1 MALQNAATNTLGR
14 FYQLDMEALL
24 GVGVHG
30 IVRRAYSLS
39 PFRDESLGSA
49 TTTTTTSE
57 TSTYQYH
64 HHNQLSAFAP
74 AQALFRRNKPQ
85 SSRRN
90 STDIDPDMPVSRRAD
105 CPVPTSRSDKH
116 LLRQFSTP
124 APLDDDDDDDNDDGA
139 VDLTTR
145 PRSVAVKTISRNA
158 NGPVTVASE
167 VLIARARLNHHAVA
181 RVIDLFETVHEVH
194 VVMEECHGP
203 CLSEH
208 VLKHGAVKEHMAR
221 HIFLPI
227 LKGVGYMHACGIV
240 HWDISPSNIMF
251 AEADSLAE
259 PKIIDF
265 GTARPVNPG
274 TGRVPEECGIFHE
287 KGKVA
292 SLACASPELLTS
304 KAHRYATKADMWQLG
319 CVLYFLLMARLPFC
333 KRNAQDLSVSAT
345 ILAFCKKRSAQRE
358 NFLFGEGVVGGERV
372 GKEAKQ
378 LLMKLLCPNARMRPN
393 AVQCL
398 RDFGFLKEDVRE
410 V

>member
-1 MALQNAATNTLGR
+1 
-14 FYQLDMEALL
+14 MEALL

-49 TTTTTTSE
+49 TTTTTASE
-57 TSTYQYH
+57 MSVHQYH
-64 HHNQLSAFAP
+64 LHAQPSAFAP
-74 AQALFRRNKPQ
+74 AQALFRRSKPHT
-85 SSRRN
+85 SRRN
-90 STDIDPDMPVSRRAD
+90 STDTDPDMSVSRRAD
-105 CPVPTSRSDKH
+105 CPVSASRSDKH
-116 LLRQFSTP
+116 LLRQFSARG
-124 APLDDDDDDDNDDGA
+124 APPDDDDGA
-139 VDLTTR
+139 VDLTAH
-145 PRSVAVKTISRNA
+145 PPSVAVKTISRNA

-167 VLIARARLNHHAVA
+167 VLIARARLKHHAIV
-181 RVIDLFETVHEVH
+181 RVIDMFETVHEVH

-203 CLSEH
+203 SLGEH
-208 VLKHGAVKEHMAR
+208 VHKHGAMKEDIAR
-221 HIFLPI
+221 QVFLPI

-251 AEADSLAE
+251 AEIDSLAE
-259 PKIIDF
+259 PKLIDF
-265 GTARPVNPG
+265 GTARPVDPG
-274 TGRVPEECGIFHE
+274 NGRVPEECGIFHE

-319 CVLYFLLMARLPFC
+319 CVLYFLLMGRLPFC

-358 NFLFGEGVVGGERV
+358 EFLFGDSVSGGEWV
-372 GKEAKQ
+372 SKDAKQ
-378 LLMKLLCPNARMRPN
+378 LLLKLLCPNPRMRPN

-398 RDFGFLKEDVRE
+398 KNFGFLEDE
-410 V
+410 SEM